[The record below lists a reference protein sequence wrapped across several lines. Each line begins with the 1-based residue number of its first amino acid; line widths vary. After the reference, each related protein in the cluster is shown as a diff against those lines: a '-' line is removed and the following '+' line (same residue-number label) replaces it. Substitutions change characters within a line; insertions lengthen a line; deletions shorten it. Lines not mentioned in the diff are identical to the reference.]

1 MALPEIRRSSAAQST
16 DPGAGMTSETIG
28 QIVLVLISAAFF
40 LAGVCISLAR
50 LWKPT
55 NALRLTAKSF
65 SYFGICFALA
75 ALIWR
80 SFARGIWLPI
90 EDNFETMASLAI
102 LLAGFTLYV
111 QRARPIPGLDWF
123 LIPVVI
129 VLLICSA
136 LFGISPSNSGNPA
149 SVWELAHRTSSF
161 AGMAAF
167 GLAAAVGAMYLIAS
181 ARLRRKAAVGSA
193 GGASLERLE
202 NLTQWAV
209 SFGFALLTVGIITG
223 LAKIMHSGS
232 NTRLGP
238 HWMTSPKVIL
248 AFSVWLVYAV
258 ALHTPITPAVRGRK
272 SAMLSIVGFVLM
284 VATIISVLLLPPG
297 R

>member
-1 MALPEIRRSSAAQST
+1 
-16 DPGAGMTSETIG
+16 
-28 QIVLVLISAAFF
+28 
-40 LAGVCISLAR
+40 
-50 LWKPT
+50 
-55 NALRLTAKSF
+55 
-65 SYFGICFALA
+65 
-75 ALIWR
+75 
-80 SFARGIWLPI
+80 
-90 EDNFETMASLAI
+90 
-102 LLAGFTLYV
+102 
-111 QRARPIPGLDWF
+111 

-136 LFGISPSNSGNPA
+136 LFGISGSASGDA
-149 SVWELAHRTSSF
+149 AGLWDLVHRTSTF

-181 ARLRRKAAVGSA
+181 ARLRRKTAVSQA
-193 GGASLERLE
+193 PAASLERLE

-223 LAKIMHSGS
+223 LAKIAHSGA

-248 AFSVWLVYAV
+248 AFSVWLIYAV

-284 VATIISVLLLPPG
+284 VATIISVLFLPPG
-297 R
+297 H